1 MHPIC
6 ATCGVQFAECEQP
19 PEVCP
24 VCVDERQFV
33 GWAGQRWTTLEA
45 LRGGHRLALRDEGDG
60 LIGIGCE
67 PRFAI
72 GQRALL
78 VPARPSEGV
87 GRNLL
92 WDCISL
98 IDDAA
103 VRAVEGLGGL
113 GGIAISHPH
122 FYASMVE
129 WSRALGGVPIW
140 LHVDDREWVMRPDPA
155 IRFWEG
161 EKLELGSGLTLLRL
175 GGHFPGGQ
183 VLHWADAAEGR
194 GALLSGDI
202 VQVVQDR
209 RFVSFMRSYP
219 NFIPLSA
226 AAVRR
231 IEERLEP
238 YSFERIY
245 GGWFDLVVRRDAKAA
260 LQRSAERYLRALEG
274 PDPDLRR

>member
-6 ATCGVQFAECEQP
+6 VTCGVQFAACEWV

-24 VCVDERQFV
+24 VCTDERQFL
-33 GWAGQRWTTLEA
+33 GWAGQKWTTLEE

-60 LIGIGCE
+60 LLGIGAE

-78 VPARPSEGV
+78 VPAGPGDGP

-103 VRAVEGLGGL
+103 VRVVEALGGL

-122 FYASMVE
+122 FYSSMVE
-129 WSRALGGVPIW
+129 WSRAFGGAPIW
-140 LHVDDREWVMRPDPA
+140 LHADDREWVMRPDPA

-161 EKLELGSGLTLLRL
+161 ERLELAPGLTLLRL

-183 VLHWADAAEGR
+183 VLHWAEAADGR
-194 GALLSGDI
+194 SALLTGDI

-219 NFIPLSA
+219 NYIPLPA
-226 AAVRR
+226 ATVRR
-231 IEERLEP
+231 IVERLEP
-238 YSFERIY
+238 FAFERIY
-245 GGWFDLVVRRDAKAA
+245 GGWFDLVVREDAKAA
-260 LQRSAERYLRALEG
+260 LRRSAERYVQALETE
-274 PDPDLRR
+274 R

>member
-6 ATCGVQFAECEQP
+6 VTCGVQFAECERA

-24 VCVDERQFV
+24 VCADERQFV
-33 GWAGQRWTTLEA
+33 GWGGQKWTTPEA
-45 LRGGHRLALRDEGDG
+45 LRGSHRLVVRDEGDG
-60 LIGIGCE
+60 LLGIGCE

-78 VPARPSEGV
+78 VPAAPRDGPA
-87 GRNLL
+87 RNLL

-98 IDDAA
+98 IDEAA
-103 VRAVEGLGGL
+103 VRLVEAAGGL

-122 FYASMVE
+122 FYGAMVD
-129 WSRALGGVPIW
+129 WSRAFGGAPIW
-140 LHVDDREWVMRPDPA
+140 LHADDRAWVMRPDPA

-161 EKLELGSGLTLLRL
+161 ERLELGPGLALMRL

-183 VLHWADAAEGR
+183 VLHWADAAAGR

-219 NFIPLSA
+219 NFIPLPA
-226 AAVRR
+226 GAVRR
-231 IEERLEP
+231 IAARLEP
-238 YSFERIY
+238 LQFERIY
-245 GGWFDLVVRRDAKAA
+245 GGWFDLVVREDGKAA
-260 LQRSAERYLRALEG
+260 LRRSAERYLGALEG
-274 PDPDLRR
+274 G

>member
-6 ATCGVQFAECEQP
+6 VTCGVQFAECERP
-19 PEVCP
+19 PDVCP
-24 VCVDERQFV
+24 VCTDERQFV
-33 GWAGQRWTTLEA
+33 GWGGQKWTTLEA
-45 LRGGHRLALRDEGDG
+45 LRGSHRLVVRDEGDG
-60 LIGIGCE
+60 LLGIGCE

-78 VPARPSEGV
+78 VPAAPKDGP

-92 WDCISL
+92 WDCITL
-98 IDDAA
+98 IDEAA
-103 VRAVEGLGGL
+103 VRLVEAAGGL

-122 FYASMVE
+122 FYGAMVE
-129 WSRALGGVPIW
+129 WSRAFGGAPIW
-140 LHVDDREWVMRPDPA
+140 LHADDREWVMRPDPA

-161 EKLELGSGLTLLRL
+161 ERLELRPGLVLLRL

-183 VLHWADAAEGR
+183 VLHWAAAADGR

-219 NFIPLSA
+219 NFIPLPA

-231 IEERLEP
+231 IAARLEP
-238 YSFERIY
+238 VPFERIY
-245 GGWFDLVVRRDAKAA
+245 GGWFDLVVREDGKAA
-260 LQRSAERYLRALEG
+260 LRRSAERYLRALEG
-274 PDPDLRR
+274 G

>member
-6 ATCGVQFAECEQP
+6 VTCGVQFEDRERP

-24 VCVDERQFV
+24 VCADERQFV
-33 GWAGQRWTTLEA
+33 GWAGQRWTTLEG
-45 LRGGHRLALRDEGDG
+45 LKGSHRLALKDEGDG

-78 VPARPSEGV
+78 LPARPNDGP

-98 IDDAA
+98 IDAAA
-103 VRAVEGLGGL
+103 VRLVEGLGGL

-129 WSRALGGVPIW
+129 WSRAFGGAPIW
-140 LHVDDREWVMRPDPA
+140 LHADDRAWVMRPDPA

-161 EKLELGSGLTLLRL
+161 EKLELGAGLTLVRL

-183 VLHWADAAEGR
+183 VLHWADGAGRPGRASERRHRPGGPGPALRELHAQFSQLHPAAGR
-194 GALLSGDI
+194 GGPP
-202 VQVVQDR
+202 DR
-209 RFVSFMRSYP
+209 GP
-219 NFIPLSA
+219 A
-226 AAVRR
+226 GAVRVR
-231 IEERLEP
+231 ADLWRL
-238 YSFERIY
+238 
-245 GGWFDLVVRRDAKAA
+245 VRPRGA
-260 LQRSAERYLRALEG
+260 
-274 PDPDLRR
+274 

>member
-6 ATCGVQFAECEQP
+6 VTCGVQFADRERP

-24 VCVDERQFV
+24 VCEDERQYV

-45 LRGGHRLALRDEGDG
+45 LRGSHRLALRDEGDG
-60 LIGIGCE
+60 LLGIGTE

-78 VPARPSEGV
+78 VPAAPKDGP

-92 WDCISL
+92 WDCLSL

-103 VRAVEGLGGL
+103 VRVVEGLGGL
-113 GGIAISHPH
+113 GGIAVSHPH
-122 FYASMVE
+122 FYSSMVE
-129 WSRALGGVPIW
+129 WSRAFGGVPIW
-140 LHVDDREWVMRPDPA
+140 LHADDRDWVMRPDPA

-161 EKLELGSGLTLLRL
+161 ERLELGAGLTLLRL

-183 VLHWADAAEGR
+183 VLHWADGAEGR

-226 AAVRR
+226 ATVRR
-231 IEERLEP
+231 IAERLEP
-238 YSFERIY
+238 FPFERIY
-245 GGWFDLVVRRDAKAA
+245 GGWFDLVVRADAKAA
-260 LQRSAERYLRALEG
+260 LRRSAERYLRALEG
-274 PDPDLRR
+274 EA

>member
-6 ATCGVQFAECEQP
+6 VTCGVQFAESERP

-33 GWAGQRWTTLEA
+33 GWAGQRWTTLAA
-45 LRGGHRLALRDEGDG
+45 LRGSHRLALRDEGDG
-60 LIGIGCE
+60 LLGIGT
-67 PRFAI
+67 
-72 GQRALL
+72 RAALCDR
-78 VPARPSEGV
+78 AAGAAGAGETGRRS

-98 IDDAA
+98 VDEAA
-103 VRAVEGLGGL
+103 VRVVEGLGGL

-129 WSRALGGVPIW
+129 WSRAFGGVPIW
-140 LHVDDREWVMRPDPA
+140 LHADDRAWVMRSDPA

-161 EKLELGSGLTLLRL
+161 ERLDLGAGLTLVRL

-183 VLHWADAAEGR
+183 VLHWADGADGR

-209 RFVSFMRSYP
+209 RCVSFMRSFP

-226 AAVRR
+226 GAVRR
-231 IEERLEP
+231 IVERLEP
-238 YSFERIY
+238 FPFERIY
-245 GGWFDLVVRRDAKAA
+245 GGWFDLIVREDAKAA
-260 LQRSAERYLRALEG
+260 LRRSAERYLRALAG
-274 PDPDLRR
+274 DA

>member
-1 MHPIC
+1 
-6 ATCGVQFAECEQP
+6 
-19 PEVCP
+19 

-33 GWAGQRWTTLEA
+33 GWGGQKWTTLEA
-45 LRGGHRLALRDEGDG
+45 LGRGHRLALKHEGDR
-60 LIGIGCE
+60 LLGIGVE

-78 VPARPSEGV
+78 VPAAPDAGP

-98 IDDAA
+98 IDPAA
-103 VRAVEGLGGL
+103 VRLIEAAGGL

-122 FYASMVE
+122 FYGAMVE
-129 WSRALGGVPIW
+129 WSRAFGGAPIW
-140 LHVDDREWVMRPDPA
+140 LHADDRDWVMRPDPA

-161 EKLELGSGLTLLRL
+161 ERQELGAGLTLLRL

-183 VLHWADAAEGR
+183 VLHWAAAAEGR
-194 GALLSGDI
+194 GALLTGDI

-219 NFIPLSA
+219 NFIPLPA
-226 AAVRR
+226 AAVRT
-231 IEERLEP
+231 IAARLAP
-238 YSFERIY
+238 VPFERIY
-245 GGWFDLVVRRDAKAA
+245 GGWFDLVVRADGKAA
-260 LQRSAERYLRALEG
+260 LERSVERYLQALQA
-274 PDPDLRR
+274 D